1 LTNCAD
7 SERTPAPK
15 LTIETP
21 KLAPRREP
29 VAREPGVLSDA
40 QLASVI
46 AQVHRRALDRE
57 NALLRGAVSMRRALD
72 RALKRRS
79 DRVLRR
85 PTAPTWA
92 PPSRASRVGPEMDGA
107 A

>member
-7 SERTPAPK
+7 SERTPTPK

-29 VAREPGVLSDA
+29 VTREPVGLSDA

-72 RALKRRS
+72 RALNQQR
-79 DRVLRR
+79 DRLAHR
-85 PTAPTWA
+85 PTAPTQA

>member
-29 VAREPGVLSDA
+29 VTREPGVLSDH
-40 QLASVI
+40 QLAGLVG
-46 AQVHRRALDRE
+46 QLHKRALDRE
-57 NALLRGAVSMRRALD
+57 SARLPGALAMRRALD

-79 DRVLRR
+79 DRVLCR